1 MLNRT
6 DLNLLISA
14 ILDAPAIR
22 KKSKLSLRETIHRS
36 CSNVIHLEIMEYL
49 NKYDQYINK
58 VCNHRRYYLHDEVSD
73 CKQFVLMQL
82 FKNYHK
88 RHRYSDWEKVTSSM
102 IKRKIIDFSKTRNC
116 TKKSMVL
123 EADLKTDDDERGYLD
138 MGLENFSERPL
149 DLRIEDGMLDRF
161 KSDLLG
167 SNLFDHDEVKYLTA
181 LFNEFEG
188 NYVVLLSRLGKVNSG
203 KSTDANAIA
212 MHHNIVVKIREHF
225 KIDQYL

>member
-1 MLNRT
+1 MLNRA
-6 DLNLLISA
+6 DLNLLTTA
-14 ILDAPAIR
+14 ILDAPVIR
-22 KKSKLSLRETIHRS
+22 KKSKLSLKEIIHKS

-49 NKYDQYINK
+49 DKYDKYINK

-73 CKQFVLMQL
+73 CKQFVLIQL

-138 MGLENFSERPL
+138 MGLENFSEHPI
-149 DLRIEDGMLDRF
+149 DLRIEDGMLERF
-161 KSDLLG
+161 KHDLFD
-167 SNLFDHDEVKYLTA
+167 SNLFNDDERKYLTA

-188 NYVVLLSRLGKVNSG
+188 NYTIPLMRLSKVNSG
-203 KSTDANAIA
+203 KVADVV
-212 MHHNIVVKIREHF
+212 HRGIVIKIQNHF
-225 KIDQYL
+225 KIEEYL